1 MNTTLKNI
9 GEAFRKYYESAAG
22 SEVRLIALKD
32 AIQAL
37 SELIGEGDTR
47 KFAADFIGSAGY
59 LYDQKVIEQLVKD
72 FRLTVGPGYRF
83 MLDKE

>member
-9 GEAFRKYYESAAG
+9 GEAFRKYYESPAG
-22 SEVRLIALKD
+22 SEVRLSALKEV
-32 AIQAL
+32 IEAL
-37 SELIGEGDTR
+37 SGLKGEADTR
-47 KFAADFIGSAGY
+47 RFAADFIGSAGY

-72 FRLTVGPGYRF
+72 FRLNVGPGYRF